1 MPRATFNTISFA
13 AISVIALVVSATIAC
28 VACAK
33 VCSPRAKRGDVGANG
48 PGHRVEAAHD
58 HVARARA
65 LVCELLEVVAEGL
78 ELRHLE
84 LRALR
89 RRGLLCALEGADAR
103 AVGSGLRLA
112 SLLVGDAPD
121 YLVVRAKVGDQLP
134 PGRALAVKLRDALDG
149 GAVAPG
155 RRRSLARRRI
165 AKLLGAPG
173 QLHHRAGAGALGE
186 LRPDVDVRLARAVP
200 PRLRPRRVRG

>member
-78 ELRHLE
+78 GCVTGVARAASTRL
-84 LRALR
+84 ALR
-89 RRGLLCALEGADAR
+89 LEGADAR